1 MSTLALIDG
10 HSIAYRAFYALP
22 KDLATSSGQVTNAVF
37 GFTRMLIRLLTDEK
51 PEALAVVWDVSR
63 RTFRTEMYPEYKAQ
77 RSETPDLLAP
87 QFSLLQDFLEA
98 LEVPQLRKEGY
109 EADDLI
115 ASMAGRA
122 SAEGWE
128 VLAVTGDRDVFQLVD
143 DNFRVLYTR
152 RGVSDTV
159 KVTPEWVKDRYSVP
173 PSRYVEIAALRGDNS
188 DNLPGVPGV
197 GEKTAARLIGQY
209 GEVERVFENLEELT
223 PRLRTNLSES
233 RAQVL
238 LNKELMTLRR
248 DLEVEVEI
256 PDLVRRAWDP
266 ERVRELV
273 TSLEFFSLWADLQ
286 SVRVGGSGEPE
297 TGRVEVETRVLTTP
311 ESVSGLPDLDPL
323 VLELVRDEH
332 FEGLAVREGDNRVA
346 LVPEDLVAG
355 LEPVLADPKRPKVT
369 HEAKILIRWLRAR
382 DLTLRGLEFDT
393 ALAAYVIDPATGSYQ
408 LDELAERMIGMPL
421 TADLPEDDIPTQA
434 SLAFDPRPR
443 FDQIGL
449 RAEAISRLIRP
460 LRSELE
466 DREEMELFMEVE
478 LPLVGVLA
486 EMEDAGIGVDQEY
499 LRELSRKLRADIAG
513 LEDRIHGLAGG
524 AFNMNSTLQL
534 REVLF
539 GKLGLPVLKKTATGK
554 PSTDASVLGKL
565 DHPLVDLLLE
575 FRQLEKIRSA
585 HVDGYLSLTGA
596 DGRIHTRFNQMGT
609 STGRVSSENPNLQTI
624 PIRTE
629 VGRTVRRAFVAGPEQ
644 LLVVADY
651 SQIELRVLS
660 HFSRDPGLLEAFL
673 SDVDIHTATAARVFE
688 VDVTEVTADMRRRA
702 KTINFGLLYG
712 MEAFGLSQRLDI
724 SREEA
729 AEHIDAYF
737 SQFPAVKSFMEEMV
751 LEARRNG
758 YTTTLFNRRR
768 YLPELRS
775 DNFRIRQMGERMAL
789 NAPVQGTAADI
800 IKKAMIVLS
809 SRLGQVSPSCS
820 LLLQIHDELVIET
833 PEDDLEDV
841 TALTV
846 EVMEGVAELAV
857 PLKVDVASGRNLAEC
872 KS

>member
-37 GFTRMLIRLLTDEK
+37 GFTRMLIRLLADER

-63 RTFRTEMYPEYKAQ
+63 QTFRTDLFPAYKAQ
-77 RSETPDLLAP
+77 RARTPDLLTP
-87 QFSLLQDFLEA
+87 QFSLLEDFLEA
-98 LEVPQLRKEGY
+98 LEIPQLRKEGF
-109 EADDLI
+109 EADDVI
-115 ASMAGRA
+115 ASLADRA
-122 SAEGWE
+122 AAEGWE

-143 DNFRVLYTR
+143 ENFRVLYTR

-159 KVTPEWVKDRYSVP
+159 KVTPEWVENRYSVP
-173 PSRYVEIAALRGDNS
+173 PHRYVEIASLRGDNS

-197 GEKTAARLIGQY
+197 GEKTAARLIGRF
-209 GEVERVFENLEELT
+209 GEVEEVFENLDELT
-223 PRLRTNLSES
+223 PRLRANLSDN

-256 PDLVRRAWDP
+256 PDLVRRAWDS

-273 TSLEFFSLWADLQ
+273 TSLEFFSLWTDLQ

-297 TGRVEVETRVLTTP
+297 LGRVEVETRVVTAPQAVADL
-311 ESVSGLPDLDPL
+311 LDLDPL
-323 VLELVRDEH
+323 VVELIRDEH
-332 FEGLAVREGDNRVA
+332 FEGLAVREGESQVA

-355 LEPVLADPKRPKVT
+355 LERALTDPGRPKVT
-369 HEAKILIRWLRAR
+369 HDAKPLIRWLGAR
-382 DLTLRGLEFDT
+382 GVELRGLEFDT
-393 ALAAYVIDPATGSYQ
+393 ALAAYVIDPAGGRYQ

-421 TADLPEDDIPTQA
+421 TEDLPEEDLPTQG

-449 RAEAISRLIRP
+449 RAEAIARLIQP

-466 DREEMELFMEVE
+466 DREEMELFMDVE
-478 LPLVGVLA
+478 LPLVAVLA
-486 EMEDAGIGVDQEY
+486 GMEEAGIGVDREY
-499 LRELSRKLRADIAG
+499 LLELSGKLRADITG
-513 LEDRIHGLAGG
+513 LEERIYQLAGG
-524 AFNMNSTLQL
+524 TFNVNSTLQL

-585 HVDGYLSLTGA
+585 HVDGYLALISA

-609 STGRVSSENPNLQTI
+609 STGRVSSESPNLQTI

-644 LLVVADY
+644 VLLVADY

-688 VDVTEVTADMRRRA
+688 VDVSAVTADMRRRA

-737 SQFPAVKSFMEEMV
+737 SQFPAVKSFMDGMV
-751 LEARRNG
+751 VEARRKG
-758 YTTTLFNRRR
+758 YTTTLFRRRR

-775 DNFRIRQMGERMAL
+775 DNYRIRQMGERMAL

-809 SRLGQVSPSCS
+809 SRLGQVSPSCN

-833 PEDDLEDV
+833 PADDLEGV
-841 TALTV
+841 AALTV
-846 EVMEGVAELAV
+846 EVMEGVADLAV
-857 PLKVDVASGRNLAEC
+857 PLKVDVAFGHNLSEC

>member
-37 GFTRMLIRLLTDEK
+37 GFTRMLIRLLTDEQ

-63 RTFRTEMYPEYKAQ
+63 QTFRTDLYPEYKAQ
-77 RSETPDLLAP
+77 RSRTPDLLAP
-87 QFSLLQDFLEA
+87 QFSLLEDFLEA
-98 LEVPQLRKEGY
+98 LEVPQFRKEGF
-109 EADDLI
+109 EADDVI
-115 ASMAGRA
+115 ASMADRA
-122 SAEGWE
+122 TAQGWD

-143 DNFRVLYTR
+143 ENFRVLYTR

-159 KVTPEWVKDRYSVP
+159 KVTPEWVEQRYSVP

-197 GEKTAARLIGQY
+197 GEKTAARLIARY
-209 GEVERVFENLEELT
+209 GEVEKVFENLEDLT
-223 PRLRTNLSES
+223 PRLRTNLSDNRS
-233 RAQVL
+233 QVL
-238 LNKELMTLRR
+238 LNKKLMTLRR

-256 PDLVRRAWDP
+256 PDLVRRAWDS
-266 ERVRELV
+266 EQVRELV
-273 TSLEFFSLWADLQ
+273 TSLEFFSLWTDLQ
-286 SVRVGGSGEPE
+286 SVRVGGGGDPGI
-297 TGRVEVETRVLTTP
+297 GRVEVETRVLTTP
-311 ESVSGLPDLDPL
+311 QAVSSLLELDPV

-332 FEGLAVREGDNRVA
+332 LEGLAVREAEGRVA
-346 LVPEDLVAG
+346 LVPEDLVGG
-355 LEPVLADPKRPKVT
+355 LEEVLSDAERPKVT
-369 HEAKILIRWLRAR
+369 HDAKTLIRWLGER
-382 DLTLRGLEFDT
+382 DLTFRGLDFDT
-393 ALAAYVIDPATGSYQ
+393 ALAAYVINPATGRYQ
-408 LDELAERMIGMPL
+408 LDELAERVIGMPL
-421 TADLPEDDIPTQA
+421 TEDLSEEERPAQG

-443 FDQIGL
+443 YDQIGL
-449 RAEAISRLIRP
+449 RAEAISRLIQP

-466 DREEMELFMEVE
+466 EREEVELFSDVE

-486 EMEDAGIGVDQEY
+486 GMEEAGIGVDREY
-499 LRELSRKLRADIAG
+499 LLELSKKLRADIAG
-513 LEDRIHGLAGG
+513 LEQRIYELAGG
-524 AFNMNSTLQL
+524 SFNVNSTLQL
-534 REVLF
+534 REVLY

-575 FRQLEKIRSA
+575 YRQLEKIRSA
-585 HVDGYLSLTGA
+585 HVDGYISLIGT

-629 VGRTVRRAFVAGPEQ
+629 VGRTVRRAFVAGPGR
-644 LLVVADY
+644 LLLVADY

-660 HFSRDPGLLEAFL
+660 HFSRDPGLLEALL

-688 VDVTEVTADMRRRA
+688 VDVPDVTTDLRRRA

-712 MEAFGLSQRLDI
+712 MEAFGLSQRLNI

-729 AEHIDAYF
+729 AEHIGAYF
-737 SQFPAVKSFMEEMV
+737 SQFPDVKSFMDGMV
-751 LEARRNG
+751 TEARRNG

-775 DNFRIRQMGERMAL
+775 DHFRIRQMGERMAL

-800 IKKAMIVLS
+800 IKKAMIALS
-809 SRLGQVSPSCS
+809 PRLPQVSPSCS

-833 PEDDLEDV
+833 PEEDLQEV
-841 TALTV
+841 AALTV

>member
-37 GFTRMLIRLLTDEK
+37 GFIRMLIRLLSDEN

-63 RTFRTEMYPEYKAQ
+63 QTFRSELFPEYKAQ
-77 RSETPDLLAP
+77 RSRTPALLTP
-87 QFSLLQDFLEA
+87 QFSLLEEFLEA
-98 LEVPQLRKEGY
+98 LEVPQLRKEGF
-109 EADDLI
+109 EADDVI
-115 ASMAGRA
+115 ASLAGRA
-122 SAEGWE
+122 AAEGWQ

-143 DNFRVLYTR
+143 DHFRVLYTR

-159 KVTPEWVKDRYSVP
+159 KVTPEWVEKRYSVP
-173 PSRYVEIAALRGDNS
+173 PARYVEIAALRGDNS

-197 GEKTAARLIGQY
+197 GEKIAARLIKTY
-209 GEVERVFENLEELT
+209 GAVEEVFRNLGELT
-223 PRLRTNLSES
+223 PRLRTNLSDN
-233 RAQVL
+233 RTQVL
-238 LNKELMTLRR
+238 LNKKLVTLRR
-248 DLEVEVEI
+248 DLDLEVDV
-256 PDLVRRAWDP
+256 PDLVRRPWDI

-273 TSLEFFSLWADLQ
+273 TSLEFFSLWSDLQ
-286 SVRVGGSGEPE
+286 AVQVGGTEPE
-297 TGRVEVETRVLTTP
+297 MGRPEVETRVLTS
-311 ESVSGLPDLDPL
+311 EAALSGLGDLDHL
-323 VLELVRDEH
+323 VLEMVRDEYLV
-332 FEGLAVREGDNRVA
+332 GLAVREGKNRVV
-346 LVPEDLVAG
+346 LIPEELLG
-355 LEPVLADPKRPKVT
+355 GMEGMLADPQLPKVT
-369 HEAKILIRWLRAR
+369 HDAKPLMRWLRSRGLA
-382 DLTLRGLEFDT
+382 LGGLEFDT
-393 ALAAYVIDPATGSYQ
+393 ALAAYVVNPATGRYQ
-408 LDELAERMIGMPL
+408 LEELVESMMGFSLTDDLADEDRPAQRSL
-421 TADLPEDDIPTQA
+421 T
-434 SLAFDPRPR
+434 FDPTAR

-449 RAEAISRLIRP
+449 RVEAIARLVDP
-460 LRSELE
+460 LRSELQ
-466 DREEMELFMEVE
+466 DREEVELFTDVE
-478 LPLVGVLA
+478 LPLVAVLA
-486 EMEDAGIGVDQEY
+486 EMEDTGIGVDRSY
-499 LRELSRKLRADIAG
+499 LQDLSGRLRSDIEG
-513 LEDRIHGLAGG
+513 LEERIFELAGG
-524 AFNMNSTLQL
+524 RFNVNSTLQL

-539 GKLGLPVLKKTATGK
+539 GRLGLPVIKKTATGK

-575 FRQLEKIRSA
+575 FRQLEKIRSS
-585 HVDGYLSLTGA
+585 HVDGYLSLVDL

-629 VGRTVRRAFVAGPEQ
+629 VGRTVRRAFVAGLGQ
-644 LLVVADY
+644 VLLVADY

-660 HFSRDPGLLEAFL
+660 HLSRDPGLIDAFL

-688 VDVTEVTADMRRRA
+688 LDVSAVTADMRRRA

-712 MEAFGLSQRLDI
+712 MEAFGLSQRLNI

-729 AEHIDAYF
+729 SEHIEAYF
-737 SQFPAVKSFMEEMV
+737 SQFPAVKSFMDGMV
-751 LEARRNG
+751 LEARRRG
-758 YTTTLFNRRR
+758 YTTTLFKRRR

-800 IKKAMIVLS
+800 IKMAMIVLS
-809 SRLGQVSPSCS
+809 SRLREVSPRCS

-833 PEDDLEDV
+833 PEEDLADV
-841 TALTV
+841 ASLTV

-872 KS
+872 KG

>member
-1 MSTLALIDG
+1 MATLALIDG

-37 GFTRMLIRLLTDEK
+37 GFTRMLIRLLADER

-63 RTFRTEMYPEYKAQ
+63 QTFRTDLYPAYKAQ
-77 RSETPDLLAP
+77 RARTPDLLTP
-87 QFSLLQDFLEA
+87 QFSLLEDFLEA
-98 LEVPQLRKEGY
+98 LEVPQLRKEGF
-109 EADDLI
+109 EADDVI
-115 ASMAGRA
+115 ASLAGRA
-122 SAEGWE
+122 AAEGWE

-143 DNFRVLYTR
+143 ESFRVLYTR

-159 KVTPEWVKDRYSVP
+159 KVTPEWVENRYSVP
-173 PSRYVEIAALRGDNS
+173 PDRYVEIAALRGDSS

-209 GEVERVFENLEELT
+209 GEVEKVFENLQELT
-223 PRLRTNLSES
+223 PRLRANLSDNRS
-233 RAQVL
+233 QVL

-248 DLEVEVEI
+248 DLEVEAEI
-256 PDLVRRAWDP
+256 PGLVRRAWDVD
-266 ERVRELV
+266 RVRELV
-273 TSLEFFSLWADLQ
+273 TSLEFFSLWTDLQ
-286 SVRVGGSGEPE
+286 SVRVGGRGEPE
-297 TGRVEVETRVLTTP
+297 VGRVEVETRVLTTP
-311 ESVSGLPDLDPL
+311 QGVAGLWDLDPL

-332 FEGLAVREGDNRVA
+332 FSGLAVREGENRVA
-346 LVPEDLVAG
+346 LVHEDLLGG
-355 LEPVLADPKRPKVT
+355 LEEILANSERPKVT
-369 HEAKILIRWLRAR
+369 HDAKPLIRWLGAR
-382 DLTLRGLEFDT
+382 GVTLRGLEFDT
-393 ALAAYVIDPATGSYQ
+393 ALASYVINPATGRYQ

-421 TADLPEDDIPTQA
+421 TEDLPEEDIPTQS

-449 RAEAISRLIRP
+449 RAEAIARLIQP

-466 DREEMELFMEVE
+466 EREEMELFSDVE

-486 EMEDAGIGVDQEY
+486 EMEEAGIGVDREY
-499 LRELSRKLRADIAG
+499 LSELSGSLREDISV
-513 LEDRIHGLAGG
+513 LEQRIHGLAGG
-524 AFNMNSTLQL
+524 SFNVNSTLQL
-534 REVLF
+534 REVLY

-565 DHPLVDLLLE
+565 EHPLVDLLLE

-585 HVDGYLSLTGA
+585 HVDGYLSLIGA

-629 VGRTVRRAFVAGPEQ
+629 LGRTVRRAFVAGPDQ
-644 LLVVADY
+644 LLLVADY

-688 VDVTEVTADMRRRA
+688 VDVSEISADMRRRA

-737 SQFPAVKSFMEEMV
+737 SQFPAVKSFMDGMV
-751 LEARRNG
+751 HEARRNG
-758 YTTTLFNRRR
+758 YTTTLFKRRR

-775 DNFRIRQMGERMAL
+775 DNYRIRQMGERMAL

-809 SRLGQVSPSCS
+809 SRLGQVSPSCN
-820 LLLQIHDELVIET
+820 LLLQIHDELVIEA
-833 PEDDLEDV
+833 PEEDLDDV
-841 TALTV
+841 AALTV

-857 PLKVDVASGRNLAEC
+857 PLKVDVAFGRNLAEC